1 MKTKFGFDIHDNRQ
15 IDLDLED
22 TRLADEVAAVVKS
35 WKACM
40 KCGAC
45 VGTCPVGRGVLDLT
59 GFQNLSGLCTCLMCG
74 KCLLVCP
81 RGINTRHL
89 ILEVMNK
96 CREYGKAV

>member
-1 MKTKFGFDIHDNRQ
+1 MKTKFGFDIQDNRQ

-22 TRLADEVAAVVKS
+22 TRFTDEVAAVVKS

-40 KCGAC
+40 KCGGC
-45 VGTCPVGRGVLDLT
+45 VGTCPVGKGVL
-59 GFQNLSGLCTCLMCG
+59 NLSGLCSCLMCG

-96 CREYGKAV
+96 YREYGNAV

>member
-1 MKTKFGFDIHDNRQ
+1 MKTKFGFDIQDNRQ
-15 IDLDLED
+15 IDLDQED
-22 TRLADEVAAVVKS
+22 TRLAEEVAAVVKS

-45 VGTCPVGRGVLDLT
+45 VGTCPVGKGVLS
-59 GFQNLSGLCTCLMCG
+59 LSGLSTCLMCG

-96 CREYGKAV
+96 YREYGKAV